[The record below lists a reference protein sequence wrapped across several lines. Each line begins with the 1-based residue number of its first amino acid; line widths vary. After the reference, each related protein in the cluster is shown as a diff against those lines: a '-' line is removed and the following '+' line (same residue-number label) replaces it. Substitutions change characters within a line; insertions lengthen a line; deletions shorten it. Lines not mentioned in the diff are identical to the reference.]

1 MDCCTFSLVLVF
13 FFFLIYIPTST
24 SVPFVLLHGVG
35 QTCADKKVSY
45 FTNQLSNWSATQGY
59 CLESSYSRFNSWF
72 LTLESQASIV
82 CSRVKEM
89 NELKQGFHMIGLSQG
104 AIIAR
109 AVLEFCD
116 GAPPVK
122 NLITLAGAHAG
133 TASTPFCRFKVLC
146 ALSAYV
152 LNFFIYTNF
161 VQDHLAASGYIRIPS
176 NELKYFSKSKF
187 LPKLNNEI
195 PDQRNETYKE
205 RFTGLE
211 NLVLIMCKDD
221 KVLIPRET
229 SWFGHFSKTIFSE
242 VLRPQQTSLYVEDW
256 IGLKALDE
264 AGKVKYIGVRG
275 DHLDISDNDMKEHI
289 VPYLKIKKSTELVR
303 YQESKHI
310 SKEMS
315 TKVMVPYREP
325 MHIPKEMSTQEVS
338 YRKPKRITGPM
349 NKELKLDRATTPRV
363 VYNWRPTMLTVR
375 RQCLKYVQVIRR

>member
-1 MDCCTFSLVLVF
+1 M
-13 FFFLIYIPTST
+13 
-24 SVPFVLLHGVG
+24 
-35 QTCADKKVSY
+35 
-45 FTNQLSNWSATQGY
+45 
-59 CLESSYSRFNSWF
+59 
-72 LTLESQASIV
+72 
-82 CSRVKEM
+82 
-89 NELKQGFHMIGLSQG
+89 
-104 AIIAR
+104 
-109 AVLEFCD
+109 
-116 GAPPVK
+116 
-122 NLITLAGAHAG
+122 
-133 TASTPFCRFKVLC
+133 
-146 ALSAYV
+146 
-152 LNFFIYTNF
+152 
-161 VQDHLAASGYIRIPS
+161 
-176 NELKYFSKSKF
+176 
-187 LPKLNNEI
+187 
-195 PDQRNETYKE
+195 
-205 RFTGLE
+205 
-211 NLVLIMCKDD
+211 
-221 KVLIPRET
+221 
-229 SWFGHFSKTIFSE
+229 
-242 VLRPQQTSLYVEDW
+242 QTSLYVEDW